1 MFLSLAAWRSHIPLF
16 PSKCKLSGGGSP
28 QPASLALV
36 LKAIYWIH
44 KKPEIITHCKAK
56 RLITE
61 SNHPIK

>member
-36 LKAIYWIH
+36 LKANLLDSQ
-44 KKPEIITHCKAK
+44 KA
-56 RLITE
+56 RN
-61 SNHPIK
+61 NHSL